1 MIRLLAC
8 GTLIVVVG
16 LAGCDSED
24 ASHASGTIEFT
35 QTDVAGSVPARVERV
50 LVEEGATVRA
60 GDTLVILTQTGL
72 PQDIQQRR
80 SRLAAAESELRDLER
95 GARPEELE
103 RARAEL
109 SSAANEA
116 DRTAADSL
124 RLSRLLAAGDVIQSA
139 SDDAA
144 TAARVAGARRDA
156 AREALE
162 LLQAGARPDRIA
174 AARAAA
180 AAARAQL
187 AMGEA
192 AAGDLVLTAPVD
204 GQVMARHA
212 EAGEVL
218 AAGVPV
224 LSLGDARHAWVRVY
238 VNAPIF
244 ASIKVGDGYRSP
256 STGCPARRSRRASPR
271 SPRPR
276 SSRRAWRSPR
286 RSAPTCCS
294 ASSWNCRIR
303 REGSRQGFP
312 PPRHFGRMAERRWR
326 MADHPERIH
335 ARSMTV
341 PSSSALHR
349 AATNGDAAVRTT
361 GLRKVF
367 GSLVAVENLDL
378 DIHRGEVFGLLG
390 PNGSGKTTTIRML
403 CGLLEPT
410 AGQARVVGIDVVE
423 DPEGVRQRIG
433 YMSQRYGLYDDLTVA
448 ENMRFYG
455 SMYGLRGAKREA
467 RVQALL
473 DELGLRPRERQMA
486 GTLSGGWKQR
496 LALACATAHQ
506 PDMLFLDEPTAGVDP
521 SSRRLFWNWI
531 YGLAARGTTILVS
544 THYMDEAERCQRLG
558 FLSRGHLI
566 ALGTVAE
573 VTKTFGQPSI
583 EDVFIEL
590 QRRDE
595 GQALETGQWPVD
607 PRSVVRGQR
616 PG

>member
-124 RLSRLLAAGDVIQSA
+124 RLSRLLAAGAVSQSA

-244 ASIKVGDGYRSP
+244 ASIKVGDVVPLTIDGLP
-256 STGCPARRSRRASPR
+256 GETFPARVTALATAAEFTPRVALTEKERADLLFGVKLELSDTTGRLKAGLPATA
-271 SPRPR
+271 SF
-276 SSRRAWRSPR
+276 RADGG
-286 RSAPTCCS
+286 AP
-294 ASSWNCRIR
+294 
-303 REGSRQGFP
+303 
-312 PPRHFGRMAERRWR
+312 
-326 MADHPERIH
+326 MADGRP
-335 ARSMTV
+335 
-341 PSSSALHR
+341 P
-349 AATNGDAAVRTT
+349 
-361 GLRKVF
+361 
-367 GSLVAVENLDL
+367 
-378 DIHRGEVFGLLG
+378 
-390 PNGSGKTTTIRML
+390 GKDST
-403 CGLLEPT
+403 P
-410 AGQARVVGIDVVE
+410 
-423 DPEGVRQRIG
+423 DP
-433 YMSQRYGLYDDLTVA
+433 
-448 ENMRFYG
+448 
-455 SMYGLRGAKREA
+455 
-467 RVQALL
+467 
-473 DELGLRPRERQMA
+473 
-486 GTLSGGWKQR
+486 
-496 LALACATAHQ
+496 
-506 PDMLFLDEPTAGVDP
+506 
-521 SSRRLFWNWI
+521 
-531 YGLAARGTTILVS
+531 
-544 THYMDEAERCQRLG
+544 
-558 FLSRGHLI
+558 
-566 ALGTVAE
+566 
-573 VTKTFGQPSI
+573 
-583 EDVFIEL
+583 
-590 QRRDE
+590 
-595 GQALETGQWPVD
+595 
-607 PRSVVRGQR
+607 
-616 PG
+616 